1 MLELLVQH
9 EYLMAEN
16 RIMKAQQSNPC
27 DRRKLSD
34 AKVKI
39 PSAQT
44 LPSLRIPV
52 GTPVTGRP
60 PPGQI
65 RACAANALGSHLGC
79 LTMKRCCG

>member
-60 PPGQI
+60 PPD
-65 RACAANALGSHLGC
+65 RSEHAL
-79 LTMKRCCG
+79 LTHSAPTSGV